1 MNKLLSNK
9 MWQLCGKYLVLTQS
23 MKCEVVIEKERQ
35 GELWSSISFVYMFS
49 TGDYRLDTYRKR

>member
-1 MNKLLSNK
+1 
-9 MWQLCGKYLVLTQS
+9 